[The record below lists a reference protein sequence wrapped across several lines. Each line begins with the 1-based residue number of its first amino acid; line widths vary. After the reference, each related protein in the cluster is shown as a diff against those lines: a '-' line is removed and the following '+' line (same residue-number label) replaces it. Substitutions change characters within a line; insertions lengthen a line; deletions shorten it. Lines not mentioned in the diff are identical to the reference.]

1 MCYFVKFNTM
11 KGFKYILRLI
21 RGESPESII
30 KSMPEEDFNK
40 IKGFTQGIDKRALN
54 RAQRRRLEKQLA
66 KLNR

>member
-1 MCYFVKFNTM
+1 MR
-11 KGFKYILRLI
+11 GLKYLLRVL

-40 IKGFTQGIDKRALN
+40 IKGFAQGIDKRALN

>member
-11 KGFKYILRLI
+11 NGLKYILRLI

-40 IKGFTQGIDKRALN
+40 IKGFAQGIDKRALN

-66 KLNR
+66 KLN

>member
-1 MCYFVKFNTM
+1 MR
-11 KGFKYILRLI
+11 GLKYLLRFL
-21 RGESPESII
+21 RGESQESII

-40 IKGFTQGIDKRALN
+40 IKGFAQGIDKRALN

>member
-1 MCYFVKFNTM
+1 MMRGVK
-11 KGFKYILRLI
+11 YLLRFL
-21 RGESPESII
+21 RGESTESII

-40 IKGFTQGIDKRALN
+40 IKGFAQGIDKRALN

>member
-1 MCYFVKFNTM
+1 MR
-11 KGFKYILRLI
+11 GLKYLLRFL

-40 IKGFTQGIDKRALN
+40 IKGFAQGIDKRALN

>member
-1 MCYFVKFNTM
+1 MR
-11 KGFKYILRLI
+11 GLKYLLRFL
-21 RGESPESII
+21 RGESLESII

-40 IKGFTQGIDKRALN
+40 IKGFAQGIDKRALN

>member
-1 MCYFVKFNTM
+1 MR
-11 KGFKYILRLI
+11 GLKYLLRLL
-21 RGESPESII
+21 RGESLESII

-40 IKGFTQGIDKRALN
+40 IKGFAQGIDKRALN

>member
-1 MCYFVKFNTM
+1 M
-11 KGFKYILRLI
+11 KGLKYILRLI
-21 RGESPESII
+21 SGECPESII

-40 IKGFTQGIDKRALN
+40 IKGFAQGIDKRALN

>member
-21 RGESPESII
+21 RGESLESII

-40 IKGFTQGIDKRALN
+40 IKGFAQGIDKRALN

>member
-1 MCYFVKFNTM
+1 MR
-11 KGFKYILRLI
+11 GLKYLLRFL
-21 RGESPESII
+21 RGESTESII

-40 IKGFTQGIDKRALN
+40 IKGFAQGIDKRALN

>member
-40 IKGFTQGIDKRALN
+40 IKGFAQGIDKRALN
-54 RAQRRRLEKQLA
+54 RARRRRLEKQLA

>member
-21 RGESPESII
+21 RGESTESII

-40 IKGFTQGIDKRALN
+40 IKGFAQGIDKRALN

>member
-11 KGFKYILRLI
+11 KGLKYILRLI

-40 IKGFTQGIDKRALN
+40 IKGFAQGIDKRALN

>member
-1 MCYFVKFNTM
+1 MR
-11 KGFKYILRLI
+11 GLKYLLRFL

-40 IKGFTQGIDKRALN
+40 IKGFDQGIDKRALN

>member
-11 KGFKYILRLI
+11 KGLKYILRLL

-40 IKGFTQGIDKRALN
+40 IKGFAQGIDKRVLN